1 MAISLIAKPS
11 DDINPCYNPLTFV
24 ADSTN
29 KNQPAFRYVYSLYSG
44 NTSTL
49 LGEFKIA
56 PREFDGYGI
65 FNCERYL
72 QNYLTYDV
80 DLTNTLN
87 AYDATKS
94 YIEYKLG
101 IGEEYG
107 TDWLYDDYEFY
118 NNTGSTFNAYT
129 QLRQFTSGT
138 THTYNVGDQINV
150 TQSDG
155 GALKPIL
162 EGLHTIV
169 AVPSPYIIVLDVPFS
184 SVGSGAS
191 ISGVTNY
198 ADNRK
203 VAYKNLFTISSQ
215 TAFNG
220 AIPFTEWV
228 NYNEVDYNM
237 SSGSSKE
244 WLTKCPNN
252 FKNTIYQDM
261 WFNYMGDDSLYPK
274 YLYIVTSDGDE
285 FLQALNGNKIE
296 QIKVGANNIEGTALV
311 GSLPIIKDTT
321 KWYTFTITDSSTTF
335 ISKTIQINLDRRC
348 YIDYNGEDPYSIAF
362 LDRLGS
368 FGSFTF
374 QLRRFESGTIER
386 NSFLKQIE
394 YTSGSEFTYN
404 TWDKGNT
411 IYNIKQENE
420 LVLNTNWMTESEAEY
435 FNELISSPATFIKV
449 DGIYIACEVKDTSV
463 EKNKQKNKNL
473 IRKTIR
479 VKYSNNDPINI

>member
-1 MAISLIAKPS
+1 
-11 DDINPCYNPLTFV
+11 
-24 ADSTN
+24 
-29 KNQPAFRYVYSLYSG
+29 
-44 NTSTL
+44 
-49 LGEFKIA
+49 
-56 PREFDGYGI
+56 
-65 FNCERYL
+65 
-72 QNYLTYDV
+72 
-80 DLTNTLN
+80 
-87 AYDATKS
+87 
-94 YIEYKLG
+94 
-101 IGEEYG
+101 
-107 TDWLYDDYEFY
+107 
-118 NNTGSTFNAYT
+118 
-129 QLRQFTSGT
+129 
-138 THTYNVGDQINV
+138 
-150 TQSDG
+150 
-155 GALKPIL
+155 
-162 EGLHTIV
+162 
-169 AVPSPYIIVLDVPFS
+169 
-184 SVGSGAS
+184 
-191 ISGVTNY
+191 
-198 ADNRK
+198 
-203 VAYKNLFTISSQ
+203 
-215 TAFNG
+215 
-220 AIPFTEWV
+220 
-228 NYNEVDYNM
+228 
-237 SSGSSKE
+237 
-244 WLTKCPNN
+244 
-252 FKNTIYQDM
+252 
-261 WFNYMGDDSLYPK
+261 MGDDSLYPK

-374 QLRRFESGTIER
+374 QLRRYESATIER